1 MKDNSVTFMTL
12 HYSIIERLV
21 MKVNVVWLLL
31 LTANIVWG
39 KFCNFLPN
47 NYNCSVAIHAVLPKL
62 LTLFGVQFTTSNVS
76 DLAYAIIMSDIK
88 I

>member
-1 MKDNSVTFMTL
+1 MTL

-21 MKVNVVWLLL
+21 MKVNAVWLLL

-47 NYNCSVAIHAVLPKL
+47 NYNCSVAVHAVLPKL
-62 LTLFGVQFTTSNVS
+62 LTL
-76 DLAYAIIMSDIK
+76 LAFNLQQVMLVTLHMQLYTMSDIK